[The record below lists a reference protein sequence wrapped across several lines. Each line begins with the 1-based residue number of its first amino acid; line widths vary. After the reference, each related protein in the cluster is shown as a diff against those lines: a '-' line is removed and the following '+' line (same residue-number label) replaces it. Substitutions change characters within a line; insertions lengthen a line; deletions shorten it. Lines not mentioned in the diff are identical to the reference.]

1 VLAKFVVIAIWS
13 AALVLMISLVG
24 LVIGLAV
31 ALPEVPTQVILQ
43 GGVTL
48 AVTAVLTIASVT
60 PIIFFASA
68 GHGYLPPMG
77 VALLAI
83 FLAQI
88 VAIAGWGEFFLWSI
102 PALYSQ
108 GTNLGTISY
117 VIVFLLG
124 LAGIA
129 ATFLWWEVAD
139 QTH

>member
-1 VLAKFVVIAIWS
+1 
-13 AALVLMISLVG
+13 MVG
-24 LVIGLAV
+24 LAIGLAV
-31 ALPEVPTQVILQ
+31 ALPQVPTQVILQ
-43 GGVTL
+43 GGITL
-48 AVTAVLTIASVT
+48 AITAGLTIASVT

-77 VALLAI
+77 VAILAI

-88 VAIAGWGEFFLWSI
+88 IAIAGWGKYFLWSI

-108 GTNLGTISY
+108 GANLKTISY
-117 VIVFLLG
+117 LIVILLG

-129 ATFLWWEVAD
+129 GTFIWWEVAD